1 MQQSITKTTPNYKE
15 EQAKAI
21 YHDKG
26 NLLVSASAGSGK
38 TFVMIE
44 RLINLI
50 VSGKATVNDIVAVTF
65 TEKSALEMKERLTKA
80 LLDKISE
87 GQTQLQSQLLDL
99 PTCQI
104 STIHSFCSRLV
115 RTYFFVAGVSQDFR
129 VLDGVQ
135 ASIIQQTALD
145 KTFKYFYDNND
156 EDFYSLLT
164 YHVRRNSDKPL
175 KELILKLFNYAEEEA
190 YPLEFYDRYLTSY
203 SDDSFNNL
211 LTEVKNQLDKTL
223 SKGVKEIEK
232 AKVLFENNNRTKSVK
247 LLNAISSSFKSVI
260 SNNLKAVVNFIRI
273 RKDYDGKLDDN
284 ELMQKEL
291 INENIVKCEKQID
304 KVIKL
309 IQNYDTL
316 YLEFVNQKQHVA
328 KLSKILK
335 KYREVYIQEKLDEN
349 ALDFSDLQHF
359 ALKVL
364 ENEDVKK
371 EVQSKYK
378 YVFIDEYQDTN
389 SIQEEIMSKISFD
402 NLFMVGDVKQS
413 IYGFRGCRSDFFEE
427 KYKKYKETNQVVDLN
442 DNFRSAKNVI
452 DFVNYIFDYCMTEN
466 FFGIDYK
473 KTSRLIFGG
482 KFLSGEDG
490 RANFHFIPTQKEE
503 QEVEQARIYDI
514 KEELLGETDLPSKTA
529 ELIDQIIRKE
539 IGDIKATKNGQPL
552 DIDYKDIAILVRS
565 TTGDAIKNMQTQLIR
580 RGVPV
585 SSVIEQSVCGFPEI
599 DILIN
604 LLKLLDCF
612 NQDVALCTVML
623 SPIGRFTEEELSKVV
638 LKARELGVTKH
649 DNFYLAVQKYCN
661 EVDDKLSKKL
671 VNFKNYIDKTRKLAD
686 FYGALKTLTTVITD
700 SNFENVLLAS
710 PMGDSKVKRV
720 KYFLSKAKVDGKY
733 LTVRE
738 FLTLIESCPKA
749 FNYTTVCDENTVK
762 LMTIHASKGLEFPVV
777 IVCNVQ
783 KGFNDSDLKNEVLLD
798 RDYGY
803 IVKDYDLNSKR
814 YKENIFREVVK
825 DKMRQ
830 NLVKEE
836 MRLFYVALTRATYS
850 LHVICESEKSLE
862 QVEFTDAKSQMDF
875 LPPEIELSQN
885 TDLDIGQSEGAIT
898 AGFAIIND
906 GDKQLISEIAQN
918 LRYKYPYEKDLTLP
932 LKTSVSK
939 VKSQM
944 ESDDNAI
951 VMFDETQEFTNT
963 ENGIIAH
970 TIMQYYDFDN
980 ADFDYQIDKMLEDN
994 IVSREQ
1000 LSLLNL
1006 DRLKRVVENDIIKN
1020 LKGKK
1025 LYREKYFLS
1034 QIESDMLF
1042 DNGNSESV
1050 MVQGIID
1057 LLVVEDDGATIIDYK
1072 YSKKKEEQLIKDY
1085 SLQLNVYAKAVEKIL
1100 NKRIKEKLIINLF
1113 SGESITL

>member
-1 MQQSITKTTPNYKE
+1 MQQSIQTKPSYKE
-15 EQAKAI
+15 EQARAI

-44 RLINLI
+44 RLISLI

-65 TEKSALEMKERLTKA
+65 TEKAALEMKERLTKA
-80 LLDKISE
+80 LSEQISL
-87 GQTQLQSQLLDL
+87 GQSHLQSQLLDL

-115 RTYFFVAGVSQDFR
+115 RTYFFVAEVSQDFR

-135 ASIIQQTALD
+135 ASVIQQTALD
-145 KTFKYFYDNND
+145 KTFKFFYDEQD
-156 EDFYSLLT
+156 KDFLDLLT
-164 YHVRRNSDKPL
+164 CHVKRNSDKTL

-203 SDDSFNNL
+203 SEENFNNL
-211 LTEVKNQLDKTL
+211 LTEIKNELNDTL

-232 AKVLFENNNRTKSVK
+232 AKVLFENNGRIKSVN
-247 LLNAISSSFKSVI
+247 LLSAISASFESVI
-260 SNNLKAVVNFIRI
+260 SQNLKDVVNFRKI
-273 RKDYDGKLDDN
+273 RKDYDNKLTDS
-284 ELMQKEL
+284 ELIQKEL
-291 INENIVKCEKQID
+291 INQIIVKCEKKIES
-304 KVIKL
+304 VEKL
-309 IQNYDTL
+309 VQNYDNL
-316 YLEFVNQKQHVA
+316 YFEFLDQKQHVA

-335 KYREVYIQEKLDEN
+335 KFNEIYKQEKADEN

-364 ENEDVKK
+364 SDEKIK
-371 EVQSKYK
+371 SEVQSKFK

-389 SIQEEIMSKISFD
+389 AIQEEIMSKISSD

-427 KYKKYKETNQVVDLN
+427 KYKLYKESNQVVDLN
-442 DNFRSAKNVI
+442 DNFRSAKKVI
-452 DFVNYIFDYCMTEN
+452 NFVNDIFDYCMTQD

-473 KTSRLIFGG
+473 NTSRLVFGG

-490 RANFHFIPTQKEE
+490 RANFHFIPKVKKTEK
-503 QEVEQARIYDI
+503 EVEQPRIYDI
-514 KEELLGETDLPSKTA
+514 KEEVLGETDLPSLTA

-539 IGDIKATKNGQPL
+539 IGDVKATKNGQPL
-552 DIDYKDIAILVRS
+552 NIDYKDIAILVRS

-585 SSVIEQSVCGFPEI
+585 SSVVEQSICQFPEI

-604 LLKLLDCF
+604 LLKLLDCYY
-612 NQDVALCTVML
+612 QDVALCTVML
-623 SPIGRFTEEELSKVV
+623 SPIGRFTEEELAKVV
-638 LKARELGVTKH
+638 LRAREFGLTKY
-649 DNFYLAVQKYCN
+649 DNFYMAVQKYCDQ
-661 EVDDKLSKKL
+661 VDDELSKKL
-671 VNFKNYIDKTRKLAD
+671 ISFKNYIDKIRKLAD
-686 FYGALKTLTTVITD
+686 FYGASKTLTTVIND

-710 PMGDSKVKRV
+710 PMGDSKVKRI
-720 KYFLSKAKVDGKY
+720 KYFLSKAKVDGKSY
-733 LTVRE
+733 SIRE

-783 KGFNDSDLKNEVLLD
+783 KDFNEGDLKNEVLLD
-798 RDYGY
+798 RDYGF
-803 IVKDYDLNSKR
+803 IVKDYDLTKKN

-825 DKMRQ
+825 NKMRK

-850 LHVICESEKSLE
+850 LHVICESDKSLE
-862 QVEFTDAKSQMDF
+862 KVEFNQAKSQMDF
-875 LPPEIELSQN
+875 LPPDISLSQN
-885 TDLDIGQSEGAIT
+885 ISIDKDCGEGAIQ
-898 AGFAIIND
+898 AGFVSIND
-906 GDKQLISEIAQN
+906 GDKQMIDQIIDN
-918 LRYKYPYEKDLTLP
+918 LKYKYPYENDLTLP
-932 LKTSVSK
+932 VKTSVSK
-939 VKSQM
+939 VKNQM
-944 ESDDNAI
+944 EEQGDAI
-951 VMFDETQEFTNT
+951 VMFDETKEFTNA

-970 TIMQYYDFDN
+970 KIMQFYNFGE
-980 ADFDYQIDKMLEDN
+980 ADFDSQIDKMIKEN

-1000 LSLLNL
+1000 LALVNL
-1006 DRLKRVVENDIIKN
+1006 DRLKKVVETDTIKR

-1042 DNGNSESV
+1042 DNGSSESV

-1057 LLVVEDDGATIIDYK
+1057 LLVVDDDGATIIDYK
-1072 YSKKKEEQLIKDY
+1072 YSRKNGEQLLKDY
-1085 SLQLNVYAKAVEKIL
+1085 SLQLNVYARAVEKIL
-1100 NKRIKEKLIINLF
+1100 NKRVKQKIIINLF
-1113 SGESITL
+1113 SGESIEL